1 MQALRCHCGD
11 LVLGVVCPR
20 CQISQTADDALRDL
34 LHAVKQCSVLLG
46 VGECQFPFSGGTD
59 HVHDGFRLCQCHFAG
74 KERPLGEFSGFSR
87 LSTGSVDCFQQL
99 AGDKNAAVAGKF
111 HGVLAGIAMRGTEH
125 GGDAVVQFAAG
136 GIQKVAI
143 GTGIAGHLGER
154 FSAGTPEALLCNGDC
169 GITGNT
175 DHGNAAGSVWGCD
188 CCNGMHNRFSFHN
201 SDLLVKIYVI
211 KICPHSL
218 YHLRVAL
225 ESYSTGET
233 RTLFFFC
240 FFFSFQ

>member
-34 LHAVKQCSVLLG
+34 LNAVKQCSVLLS

-74 KERPLGEFSGFSR
+74 KECPLGEFSGFSR

-99 AGDKNAAVAGKF
+99 ASNKNAAVAGKF

-136 GIQKVAI
+136 GIQKAAI

-154 FSAGTPEALLCNGDC
+154 FSAGAPEALLCNGDC

-188 CCNGMHNRFSFHN
+188 CCNGMHNRFSFCGE
-201 SDLLVKIYVI
+201 LPLT
-211 KICPHSL
+211 
-218 YHLRVAL
+218 LRPNFKCEKGSVTAAAAACL
-225 ESYSTGET
+225 PRRGIAAG
-233 RTLFFFC
+233 RR
-240 FFFSFQ
+240 